1 LCLYG
6 DGRVGVLATQARF
19 NPLYGEDGLKLLAA
33 GASAADAVSALIDA
47 DAGRARR
54 QLHVIDTSSR
64 LGQHTGAGCVPWAGH
79 AHGDGVSVAGN
90 MLAGAAVVRE
100 TLEAYRTASH
110 LPFADRLITALDR
123 GDAAGGDK
131 RGRQSAAIKLWL
143 TESYAILDLRVDDH
157 PAPLAELRRL
167 YRLAGERYL
176 PTVVTL
182 ATRRNPAGIFED
194 VERDRAMAA
203 SALRF

>member
-1 LCLYG
+1 MADIELLRAA
-6 DGRVGVLATQARF
+6 DRLSQKITPAVH
-19 NPLYGEDGLKLLAA
+19 DGLVVLTLQRDAARDLQKFLPGFFFDLAPQFI
-33 GASAADAVSALIDA
+33 GAQ
-47 DAGRARR
+47 GE
-54 QLHVIDTSSR
+54 
-64 LGQHTGAGCVPWAGH
+64 GH
-79 AHGDGVSVAGN
+79 IF
-90 MLAGAAVVRE
+90 
-100 TLEAYRTASH
+100 

-123 GDAAGGDK
+123 GDAAGGDR

-167 YRLAGERYL
+167 YLLAGERYL

-182 ATRRNPAGIFED
+182 ATRQNPAGIFED
-194 VERDRAMAA
+194 VERDRPMAA

>member
-6 DGRVGVLATQARF
+6 DGRFGVLATQARF
-19 NPLYGEDGLKLLAA
+19 NPLYGGDGLKLLSE
-33 GASAADAVSALIDA
+33 GASAAEAVSALIEA

-54 QLHVIDTSSR
+54 QLHVIDASDR
-64 LGQHTGAGCVPWAGH
+64 IGQHTGMGCVPWAGH
-79 AHGDGVSVAGN
+79 ARADGVSVAGN
-90 MLAGAAVVRE
+90 MLAGEAVVRE
-100 TLEAYRTASH
+100 TLAAYLASSH

-131 RGRQSAAIKLWL
+131 RGRQSAAVRLWL
-143 TESYAILDLRVDDH
+143 TESYAVLDLRVDDH
-157 PAPLAELRRL
+157 PEPLAELRRL
-167 YRLAGERYL
+167 YGLAGERYL
-176 PTVVTL
+176 PTVATL

-194 VERDRAMAA
+194 AERDRAMAA